1 MRCLRLILPA
11 GYLGLLFPLMIL
23 GGRPALRSGAEDT
36 TIIPSHGSVFQVSP
50 TPTISG
56 ETPSAFEIS
65 LAELGY
71 SEQVLNSPYGL
82 TEYSLRLPE
91 GWNLREGSS
100 FELNFS
106 YTYDRLEVS
115 EAGTSPSLLG
125 DIAVVVDG
133 ETQTVFTIKEP
144 ELKDFGLS
152 IALPA
157 SLLNDPTRIVHTVSV
172 ILDASLICD
181 IPHRASLIIH
191 PASFFSLKYDQLP
204 VIPDL
209 AHYPRPFY
217 QRAFEPDRVRFVLPV
232 QPAET
237 DLAGAAA
244 IAAKLGDLTYGL
256 IISGTTDLEL
266 INRLAAGEVPR
277 EHLIV
282 IGKPESNRMI
292 LELNQLGLLPV
303 PLRERE
309 LSLSSQG
316 PATIVSGGILSYT
329 LTLTNTAQKDLS
341 DLSLVDMLPAY
352 ARVLTCS
359 SSCSQAV
366 DGEVNWAIPSLGVG
380 EVSSYTLA
388 LRLSEVITD
397 SVVEN
402 TLVLR
407 DAESNPLNVN
417 TLTTRVSSAPSPESG
432 QSLSVSGESKY
443 FALQAKRAVSEQDGI
458 VQELVSPWDET
469 RAILIVTGLNDEAV
483 YKASQAMSFQSNFP
497 GLQGPFALVREV
509 HPMSGLSPERQ
520 GTAISFSDL
529 GYDDR
534 VLRRF
539 SEKIDYEFGIPLDWR
554 LTEAAY
560 LELHFSHSQL
570 IDYRRSF
577 MTVLFNDKPMA
588 TVAFSDESALGGV
601 LKVAL
606 PLSAARQG
614 ELNRISVQ
622 VKMQPVDVCSGIDLW
637 LRIGSESL
645 LHLDHKQQS
654 SHSLDL
660 KFYPQ
665 PFDGRSDLADV
676 LFVLPA
682 EPQLEEWEQALQ
694 LIAGVGNAIG
704 SPDFMPAVMLGDTR
718 SEEELSDYHLILIG
732 RASRNP
738 LLQRIN
744 AQLPQPFLPGSD
756 LIQQKLDEV
765 IFRLPP
771 DLSLGYVQLIPS
783 PWNETRALMAVTGTT
798 DKGVDWAIRALTSGN
813 LSWQLKGNLALI
825 RDTNI
830 NSLDTRTL
838 SRGYVAAA
846 VATAVPEMTPETE
859 AVSNALTSTPT
870 PTSITADAGQSALQE
885 SQARD
890 TSHQF
895 LPSWITL
902 LVGFTIIVTALV
914 LTIAFRQSRRPR

>member
-11 GYLGLLFPLMIL
+11 GYLGLLFPWMLL
-23 GGRPALRSGAEDT
+23 GGSPTLHSGAEDA
-36 TIIPSHGSVFQVSP
+36 TIIPQYGNVFQVSP
-50 TPTISG
+50 TLTISG
-56 ETPSAFEIS
+56 EIPSTFEIS

-71 SEQVLNSPYGL
+71 NEQVLNSPYE
-82 TEYSLRLPE
+82 TIEYSLRLPE

-115 EAGTSPSLLG
+115 EAETSPSLLG
-125 DIAVVVDG
+125 DITVVVDG
-133 ETQTVFTIKEP
+133 ETQTVFTIREP
-144 ELKDFGLS
+144 QLKDFRLS
-152 IALPA
+152 IALPS
-157 SLLNDPTRIVHTVSV
+157 SLLNDPTRIVHSIRVV
-172 ILDASLICD
+172 LDASLICD
-181 IPHRASLIIH
+181 VPHRASLIIH
-191 PASFFSLKYDQLP
+191 PTSFFSLKYDQLP

-209 AHYPRPFY
+209 ARYPRPFY
-217 QRAFEPDRVRFVLPV
+217 QRAFEPDQVRFVLPA
-232 QPAET
+232 QLTEM
-237 DLAGAAA
+237 DLTGAAA
-244 IAAKLGDLTYGL
+244 VAAKLGDLTYGL

-266 INRLAAGEVPR
+266 INRLEAGEVPR

-303 PLRERE
+303 PLRERQ

-316 PATIVSGGILSYT
+316 AASIVPDGILSYT
-329 LTLTNTAQKDLS
+329 LTLTNTGQKELS

-366 DGEVNWAIPSLGVG
+366 DGEVNWAISSLGVG
-380 EVSSYTLA
+380 EVFSYTLE

-402 TLVLR
+402 TVVLR

-417 TLTTRVSSAPSPESG
+417 TLTTRVSSAPLPESG
-432 QSLSVSGESKY
+432 QSLSVSGESGY
-443 FALQAKRAVSEQDGI
+443 FALQAKRAISEQDGI

-469 RAILIVTGLNDEAV
+469 RAILIITGLNDEAV

-509 HPMSGLSPERQ
+509 HLMSGLSPERQ
-520 GTAISFSDL
+520 GTDVSFSDL

-534 VLRRF
+534 VLRRL
-539 SEKIDYEFGIPLDWR
+539 SEKIDYDFGIPLDWR

-560 LELHFSHSQL
+560 LELHFNHSQL
-570 IDYRRSF
+570 IDYERSF
-577 MTVLFNDKPMA
+577 LSVLFNDKPIA
-588 TVAFSDESALGGV
+588 TVALSDENALDGI

-606 PLSAARQG
+606 PLSSARPG
-614 ELNRISVQ
+614 GRNRISVQ
-622 VKMQPVDVCSGIDLW
+622 VKMRPLDVCAGVDVW

-654 SHSLDL
+654 SYSLDL

-665 PFDGRSDLADV
+665 PFDRRSDLADV
-676 LFVLPA
+676 LFALPA
-682 EPQLEEWEQALQ
+682 EPRLEEWEEALR
-694 LIAGVGNAIG
+694 LIAGIGDAVGG
-704 SPDFMPAVMLGDTR
+704 PDFMPAVMLGDTR
-718 SEEELSDYHLILIG
+718 TEEELSDYHLILIG

-738 LLQRIN
+738 ILQRIN

-765 IFRLPP
+765 VLRLPP

-783 PWNETRALMAVTGTT
+783 PWNEERALLAGTGTT
-798 DKGVDWAIRALTSGN
+798 DEGVGWAIRALTHGS

-825 RDTNI
+825 RDTSI
-830 NSLDTRTL
+830 KSLDTRAL

-846 VATAVPEMTPETE
+846 VATAVPEMTSETKPVGE
-859 AVSNALTSTPT
+859 APTPT
-870 PTSITADAGQSALQE
+870 PTPASITANADQGALQGA
-885 SQARD
+885 QATD
-890 TSHQF
+890 TSRHL
-895 LPSWITL
+895 LPSWVVL
-902 LVGFTIIVTALV
+902 LVGFTIVVTALI
-914 LTIAFRQSRRPR
+914 LTIAFRQSRRSR